1 VLVKSPVEGDAGV
14 RRGADHEAVDT
25 TEQAGQAEQEREGP
39 RWGPVLVF
47 DVAVGLSSLALAT
60 TVTAARGA
68 KRAAVVV
75 LGIPAQVRSGG
86 LLETLA
92 QRGGQHEDEL
102 KSRLSTASDD
112 LVQAVVDAVLSR
124 IDLNETVRKYVDVNG
139 LIKQVDLQEV
149 ISSLDLA
156 GLAEGVIAEVDLS
169 EIIRQSTGSLSS
181 ETARGVRMQG
191 ISGDDVIDEAVG
203 KIRLR
208 FSRKPTAPSNT
219 SGTPGTPADS

>member
-1 VLVKSPVEGDAGV
+1 ME
-14 RRGADHEAVDT
+14 T
-25 TEQAGQAEQEREGP
+25 TEQAGLEPEGP
-39 RWGPVLVF
+39 RFGPVLVF

-60 TVTAARGA
+60 TVAAARGA

-75 LGIPAQVRSGG
+75 LGLPQQARSGG
-86 LLETLA
+86 LLQNLA
-92 QRGGQHEDEL
+92 HRGEQQEDEL
-102 KSRLSTASDD
+102 KSRLSTASDEV
-112 LVQAVVDAVLSR
+112 VQAVVDAILSR
-124 IDLNETVRKYVDVNG
+124 IDLNETVRRYVDVNS
-139 LIKQVDLQEV
+139 LVKQVDLQEV
-149 ISSLDLA
+149 ITSLDLA

-208 FSRKPTAPSNT
+208 FSRKPAAQA
-219 SGTPGTPADS
+219 GTPGTTGSSGGPGSSADS